1 MALDEFGLIQRHF
14 HWPSRWSGTRL
25 GVGDDA
31 AILRAT
37 PDHDWVICTDTLVE
51 GRHFDSR
58 LSPADIG
65 WKSLAVNLSDLAAM
79 GASPRGFTLALTL
92 PTGDDAWLAGFRQ
105 GLQAMAT
112 AADVDLVGGDTTR
125 GPLTITITAFG
136 DVPTGRAL
144 RRAGARVGDQLW
156 VTGPLGNAALA
167 LVLKDAAPEAL
178 LTALRRPQPRVAAGL
193 ALRDYAHAAIDLSD
207 GLAADLAHIL
217 DASQVGATLRWAD
230 LPRSDELQMALAA
243 LNDRAARE
251 QQVLLHGGD
260 DYELLLSLPAEL
272 SPCALVPDIS
282 WYCIGQVDAQ
292 PGLRL
297 DRGRGKVDA
306 LATSGW
312 NHFP

>member
-1 MALDEFGLIQRHF
+1 MPLDEFGLIQRHF
-14 HWPSRWSGTRL
+14 HWSSRGSGTLL

-37 PDHDWVICTDTLVE
+37 PGHDWVICTDTLVE

-58 LSPADIG
+58 LSPADVG

-79 GASPRGFTLALTL
+79 GATPRGFTLALTL
-92 PTGDDAWLAGFRQ
+92 PTVDDEWLSEFRQ
-105 GLQAMAT
+105 GLREMAT
-112 AADVDLVGGDTTR
+112 AANVDLVGGDTTR

-136 DVPTGRAL
+136 DVPTGQAL

-167 LVLKDAAPEAL
+167 LALNDAAPDAL
-178 LTALRRPQPRVAAGL
+178 LADLRRPQPRVAAGL
-193 ALRDYAHAAIDLSD
+193 ALRDHAHAAIDLSD
-207 GLAADLAHIL
+207 GLAADLCHIL
-217 DASQVGATLRWAD
+217 DASQVGATVIWAD
-230 LPRSDELQMALAA
+230 LPRSEPLTAALAGRH
-243 LNDRAARE
+243 DRAALE
-251 QQVLLHGGD
+251 PQVLLHGGD

-272 SPCALVPDIS
+272 SPRALAPDIP
-282 WYCIGQVDAQ
+282 WYCIGQVDAR

-297 DRGRGKVDA
+297 DRGRGRVDA
-306 LATSGW
+306 LATTGW